1 MFNVSI
7 LMFESLHFGNETL
20 GGLEGGQVVRVDNQR
35 GVLRYVTGSLLGSVL
50 DDEAAEATQID
61 ILLI

>member
-1 MFNVSI
+1 MFNISI

-20 GGLEGGQVVRVDNQR
+20 GGLEGGQVVRVNHQSR
-35 GVLRYVTGSLLGSVL
+35 VFRYVAGCLLSTML